1 MRINHQVLTLVA
13 MRAWLTRMATI
24 PGLCALLTLGLFSVA
39 APAQAFSNTRVIDQ
53 ESFVL
58 HLDDVAICT
67 KYKYDF
73 SKSTTWE
80 VNGYQTCPSET
91 ITTSSLPATLH
102 FKFRVQSKLADEFQV
117 SKADAYLLTS
127 RGFKLPISK
136 WKPEPLTKIDGP
148 FNPLNQVFYGA
159 IGLNDEFN
167 FRAGTYTL
175 YLELWNTM
183 VNPEVLDLPT
193 PYKIFTFTIGQGVKL
208 AQVDCTAPTA
218 QFPRILSTAEE
229 NVKVINSKVLEIDQ
243 SAQGLAEM
251 LRGYRKSLEE
261 HISQINQTYSEAAAT
276 FESRPSCLEQYR
288 SNTSTII
295 NLANNAL
302 SNVAAYLIKAE
313 YAEKIQSDPCTI
325 QSLEAKSSVNTSAA
339 QISTIANEISAN
351 EAKGGGL
358 IDIKDPQ
365 TLTMLKKWNQTI
377 ANQSKTLQQW
387 VEKLTALYKNDVTCV
402 SYIDV
407 INLAIEKIS
416 QGAAT
421 TASINGLIAQI
432 DVARAKSEKSSA
444 ASSKKD
450 KSGLS
455 DDSLSE
461 SDGIEEEP
469 QGELV
474 ATFNNSLNR
483 FVIRVESN
491 LPDESL
497 VVRATKRGA
506 KSLRFTLTTDED
518 GSGGIRTRTRLSGYT
533 LVLYFGSQKLDQV
546 RLR

>member
-1 MRINHQVLTLVA
+1 MPTLLAVTARLTRVMAILGSLTLLA
-13 MRAWLTRMATI
+13 SNIFAFT
-24 PGLCALLTLGLFSVA
+24 SS
-39 APAQAFSNTRVIDQ
+39 AQAFSNVRVIDQ
-53 ESFVL
+53 ESFTL
-58 HLDDVAICT
+58 NLEDVALCT
-67 KYKYDF
+67 KFKYDF
-73 SKSTTWE
+73 GRPTTWE
-80 VNGYQTCPSET
+80 TTGYQTCPSET
-91 ITTSSLPATLH
+91 ITTLSLPATLH

-127 RGFKLPISK
+127 KGFKLAISK

-159 IGLNDEFN
+159 IELNNEFN

-175 YLELWNTM
+175 YFELWNTM

-193 PYKIFTFTIGQGVKL
+193 PYKVFTFTIGQGVRP

-218 QFPRILSTAEE
+218 QFPKTLSTAEE
-229 NVKVINSKVLEIDQ
+229 NVKAINTKVLEINQ
-243 SAQGLAEM
+243 SARGLAET
-251 LRGYRKSLEE
+251 LRSYRRALED
-261 HISQINQTYSEAAAT
+261 HISQINQTSYEAAST

-313 YAEKIQSDPCTI
+313 YAEKIESDPCTI

-339 QISTIANEISAN
+339 EISTIANEISAN

-358 IDIKDPQ
+358 IDTKDPQ
-365 TLTMLKKWNQTI
+365 TLTMLKKWNLTI

-387 VEKLTALYKNDVTCV
+387 VEKLTALYKNDVTCAN
-402 SYIDV
+402 YIDV
-407 INLAIEKIS
+407 INLATEKIS

-450 KSGLS
+450 KSGTN

-497 VVRATKRGA
+497 VVRATKKGA

>member
-1 MRINHQVLTLVA
+1 MPTLLAVTARLTRVMAILGSLTLLA
-13 MRAWLTRMATI
+13 SNIFALT
-24 PGLCALLTLGLFSVA
+24 PS
-39 APAQAFSNTRVIDQ
+39 AQAFSNVRVIDQ
-53 ESFVL
+53 ESFIL
-58 HLDDVAICT
+58 NLDDVALCT
-67 KYKYDF
+67 KFKYDF
-73 SKSTTWE
+73 GRPTTWE
-80 VNGYQTCPSET
+80 ATGYQTCPSET
-91 ITTSSLPATLH
+91 ITTLSLPATLH

-127 RGFKLPISK
+127 KGFKLAISK

-159 IGLNDEFN
+159 IELNNEFN

-175 YLELWNTM
+175 YFELWNTM

-193 PYKIFTFTIGQGVKL
+193 PYKVFTFTIGQGVSP

-218 QFPRILSTAEE
+218 QFPKTLSTAEE
-229 NVKVINSKVLEIDQ
+229 NVKAINTKVLEINQ
-243 SAQGLAEM
+243 SARGLAET
-251 LRGYRKSLEE
+251 LRSYRRALED
-261 HISQINQTYSEAAAT
+261 HISQINQTSYEAAST

-313 YAEKIQSDPCTI
+313 YAEKIESDPCTI
-325 QSLEAKSSVNTSAA
+325 QSLEAKSSVNTSAVE
-339 QISTIANEISAN
+339 ISTIANEISAN

-365 TLTMLKKWNQTI
+365 TLAMLKKWNLTI

-387 VEKLTALYKNDVTCV
+387 VEKLTVLYKNDVTCAN
-402 SYIDV
+402 YIDV
-407 INLAIEKIS
+407 INLATEKIS

-450 KSGLS
+450 KSGTS
-455 DDSLSE
+455 DDSLAE

-469 QGELV
+469 QGNLV

-497 VVRATKRGA
+497 VVRATKKGS